1 MSDTTKSLVQY
12 IATSIEDGEF
22 ESALDKNGKSF
33 ARVRPGSLAE
43 HETLKIKSAS
53 VYIRK
58 NGCVQ
63 FLANI
68 GGFNRKTQKQW
79 ARSANITVKPIDEYG
94 SIVIENNKMQF
105 LVSRNLLDN
114 IIERLS

>member
-1 MSDTTKSLVQY
+1 MSDTTKTLVQF
-12 IATSIEDGEF
+12 IALSIAEGEF

-33 ARVRPGSLAE
+33 ARVRPGSLTEHAE
-43 HETLKIKSAS
+43 LKVKSAS

-79 ARSANITVKPIDEYG
+79 ARSANVTVKPIDEYA